1 MQIVRRDRMEH
12 ITAAGN
18 TAVPAY
24 LALAQEGFH
33 IQRRMAGDC
42 EEWIA
47 ERGSD
52 LRISGS
58 STVEVLGLY
67 FMRQQRGVSWKAQ
80 DSEIDAFL
88 RQFYP
93 ESES

>member
-1 MQIVRRDRMEH
+1 MWRNPVEH
-12 ITAAGN
+12 ITAGGN

-24 LALAQEGFH
+24 LALVQEGFRV
-33 IQRRMAGDC
+33 QCRSVGDT

-47 ERGSD
+47 ERDG

-58 STVEVLGLY
+58 STVEVLGLCA
-67 FMRQQRGVSWKAQ
+67 MRQQRGETWKAQ

-88 RQFYP
+88 SKFYP
-93 ESES
+93 ERGR